1 VEIRQATEDDLPAVV
16 DLVERAYEPWIER
29 IGRRPAPM
37 DSDYA
42 ALIGAGE
49 VHLLDDGGRTVGL
62 VIVRDLGDHLVID
75 NVAVD
80 PDHQGRGHG
89 RALLAFAER
98 RAAELGL
105 TELRLYTNAL
115 MTENIAL
122 YRRLG
127 WRDYDRHS
135 ERGFMRVYFRKQL
148 ATPAA

>member
-1 VEIRQATEDDLPAVV
+1 VEIRQATGADLPAVV
-16 DLVERAYEPWIER
+16 GLVERAYEPWVER

-42 ALIGAGE
+42 ALIAAGE
-49 VHLLDDGGRTVGL
+49 VHHLLDDDGRTVGL
-62 VIVRDLGDHLVID
+62 VIVRDLGDHLLVD

-89 RALLAFAER
+89 RTLLAFAEH

-105 TELRLYTNAL
+105 AELRLYTHAR

-127 WRDYDRHS
+127 WHDYDRHS
-135 ERGFMRVYFRKQL
+135 ERGFTRLYFRKSL
-148 ATPAA
+148 DGA

>member
-1 VEIRQATEDDLPAVV
+1 VEIRQATGADLPAVL
-16 DLVERAYEPWIER
+16 DLVERAYEPWVER

-42 ALIGAGE
+42 GLIAAGQ
-49 VHLLDDGGRTVGL
+49 VHLLDADGRTVGL
-62 VIVRDLGDHLVID
+62 VILSDLGDHLLVD

-105 TELRLYTNAL
+105 AELRLYTHAL

-135 ERGFMRVYFRKQL
+135 ERGFTRVYFLKRL
-148 ATPAA
+148 ATPSP

>member
-89 RALLAFAER
+89 RACWR
-98 RAAELGL
+98 SPSAA
-105 TELRLYTNAL
+105 RPSSASPSS
-115 MTENIAL
+115 A
-122 YRRLG
+122 
-127 WRDYDRHS
+127 S
-135 ERGFMRVYFRKQL
+135 
-148 ATPAA
+148 TPTR

>member
-49 VHLLDDGGRTVGL
+49 VHLLDDGGRAVGL
-62 VIVRDLGDHLVID
+62 VIVRDLGDHLVVD

-80 PDHQGRGHG
+80 PEHQGRGHG

-122 YRRLG
+122 YGRLG
-127 WRDYDRHS
+127 FRETDRRHDA
-135 ERGFMRVYFRKQL
+135 GFDRVFMSKDVS
-148 ATPAA
+148 